1 MPIAFGFQYAGPRV
15 RACTCIGMVRS
26 PKATLSY
33 HMRADELPVAGRLST
48 SSDPGAH
55 DILVVWMPVAAMG
68 GGTAD
73 AAWFPHGSR
82 AINQPPPAPLH
93 PLVASFRRGGGGR
106 WRLSH
111 NY

>member
-15 RACTCIGMVRS
+15 RACIGLVRS

-73 AAWFPHGSR
+73 AACSRMALVPSTPSGSAPSACR
-82 AINQPPPAPLH
+82 VIPARGRGA
-93 PLVASFRRGGGGR
+93 VA
-106 WRLSH
+106 LKP
-111 NY
+111 

>member
-15 RACTCIGMVRS
+15 RACIGMVRS

-55 DILVVWMPVAAMG
+55 DILVVWMPRWRQWVAAQLTPLSRMALVPS
-68 GGTAD
+68 T
-73 AAWFPHGSR
+73 PSGSAPSACR
-82 AINQPPPAPLH
+82 VIPARGRGA
-93 PLVASFRRGGGGR
+93 VA
-106 WRLSH
+106 LKP
-111 NY
+111 

>member
-26 PKATLSY
+26 RKATLSY

-55 DILVVWMPVAAMG
+55 DILVVWMPVAAMRV
-68 GGTAD
+68 
-73 AAWFPHGSR
+73 AAQLTPLSRMALVPSTPSGS
-82 AINQPPPAPLH
+82 APS
-93 PLVASFRRGGGGR
+93 ARRGGGGR

>member
-26 PKATLSY
+26 RKATLSY

-55 DILVVWMPVAAMG
+55 DIQVVWMPVGAAMG

-73 AAWFPHGSR
+73 AAFPHGSR
-82 AINQPPPAPLH
+82 AINPLRLRSIRSSRH
-93 PLVASFRRGGGGR
+93 SGAGAGGGGA
-106 WRLSH
+106 
-111 NY
+111 